1 MEDEIW
7 KDFPED
13 LFEAVIARVP
23 IATFFRFRSVCRKWN
38 SLVSCESFKQQCAQV
53 KHAKPWFY
61 AINKE
66 SILMGTMYDPSLNKW
81 HHPRVPNEWVMYPVA
96 SAGGL
101 VCLHEYNHI
110 RFHVC
115 NPLTRSCKELPA
127 RSAGKPVRSNAAV
140 GMTARN
146 GGYTIL
152 WVGNE
157 GDYQVFDS
165 ANNSWIHPGSMPQ
178 SVKLPLAL
186 KFSTTRAVS
195 VEGTLYFMRSDPDGL
210 LSYEVDTGMWRQY
223 VVPNPH
229 MGLSC
234 QALAESGGR
243 IMLVGLLTEGAASC
257 VCIWELQM
265 MTLLWKEVDRMPNVW
280 SSKLYGKKNVR
291 MSCLGN
297 KTLLMLSLRVNH
309 MSRLFTYDL
318 STREWLKLPG
328 CVVPTTRTRKTQWIA
343 LGTAFHPCLTA
354 IP

>member
-1 MEDEIW
+1 MVEHRASKKGRKERSRGIGKATTCSNEIMEDEIW
-7 KDFPED
+7 KEFPED
-13 LFEAVIARVP
+13 LFEAVLARVP
-23 IATFFRFRSVCRKWN
+23 IAMVFRFRSVCRKWN
-38 SLVSCESFKQQCAQV
+38 SLVSCESFSQQCAQV

-61 AINKE
+61 TITNE
-66 SILMGTMYDPSLNKW
+66 NFHMGSMYDPSLNKW
-81 HHPRVPNEWVMYPVA
+81 HHPSVPNERIMSPVA

-101 VCLHEYNHI
+101 ICLHDDDHI
-110 RFHVC
+110 RFYVY

-127 RSAGKPVRSNAAV
+127 S
-140 GMTARN
+140 
-146 GGYTIL
+146 
-152 WVGNE
+152 E

-165 ANNSWIHPGSMPQ
+165 ANNSWIRPGSMPQ

-186 KFSTTRAVS
+186 KFSTSRAVL

-234 QALAESGGR
+234 QALAERGGR

-257 VCIWELQM
+257 VYIWELQM
-265 MTLLWKEVDRMPNVW
+265 KTLLWKEVDRMPNVW
-280 SSKLYGKKNVR
+280 SLELYGKKNVR
-291 MSCLGN
+291 MSCLGD
-297 KTLLMLSLRVNH
+297 KALLMLSLRANH

-318 STREWLKLPG
+318 STQEWLKLPG
-328 CVVPTTRTRKTQWIA
+328 CVLPTTRTRKTQWIA
-343 LGTAFHPCLTA
+343 LGTAFHACLTA